1 MITTIFLIR
10 HGDTGVNAREQL
22 PEEPLSSEGR
32 AEVKKLA
39 GKLRKQATISAFY
52 ASPYRR
58 ALETAEILAGKE
70 RLRIDNRLREIP
82 LWANPNDLSQ
92 DTVRLELMESLVQAQ
107 EGIQEILR
115 DVERDFAGQTVAL
128 VCHGNIIRA
137 TLSFALRMNLET
149 VVRLTVKTASLT
161 ILEKIDKQED
171 YYRLALFSGRS
182 L

>member
-10 HGDTGVNAREQL
+10 HGDTGVYAREQL

-32 AEVKKLA
+32 AEVEELA

-82 LWANPNDLSQ
+82 LWADPGDLLR
-92 DTVRLELMESLVQAQ
+92 DEVRLELMASLIQAQ

-115 DVERDFAGQTVAL
+115 DVARSFAGQTVAL

-137 TLSFALRMNLET
+137 ILSFALKMNLET
-149 VVRLTVKTASLT
+149 VVRLSVKTASLT
-161 ILEKIDKQED
+161 ILEKINKQEN
-171 YYRLALFSGRS
+171 YYRLALFSGRA

>member
-10 HGDTGVNAREQL
+10 HGDTGVIAREQL

-39 GKLRKQATISAFY
+39 GKLKEQATISAFY

-70 RLRIDNRLREIP
+70 RLRVDNRLREIP
-82 LWANPNDLSQ
+82 LWADPDDLFK
-92 DTVRLELMESLVQAQ
+92 DEVRLELMESLVQAQ

-115 DVERDFAGQTVAL
+115 DIERDFAGQTVAL

-137 TLSFALRMNLET
+137 TLSFALKMNLET
-149 VVRLTVKTASLT
+149 VVRLSVRTASLT
-161 ILEKIDKQED
+161 ILEKINGKD
-171 YYRLALFSGRS
+171 
-182 L
+182 